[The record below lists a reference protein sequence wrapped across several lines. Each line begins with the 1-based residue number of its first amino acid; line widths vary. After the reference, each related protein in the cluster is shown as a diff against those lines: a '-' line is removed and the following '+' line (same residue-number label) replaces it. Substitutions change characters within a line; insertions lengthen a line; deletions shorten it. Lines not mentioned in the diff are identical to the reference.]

1 MKARAGT
8 PSVLFLAAVLGA
20 LPAVAAA
27 PKNPDTLVYLARSDD
42 LGIDPA
48 RVGDSYSRHLAAAVY
63 ETLISIKP
71 GTREE
76 FIPRLSTAVPSP
88 RNGLV
93 SPDGKTWRFPIRAG
107 VRFQDGTIMTVEDA
121 RFSILRRFV
130 ATGSDGLPDE
140 LLRVVLGMDP
150 EPEAPPSAADIL
162 RKAEAAVAVEGG
174 DLVFHLAKPSSSFLA
189 ILAADGFILS
199 KAWCAARGDWDG
211 TPAGL
216 SKAAGPGASRALTQS
231 AMGTGAFRLERWD
244 RAARQILFTRHD
256 GHWRGP
262 ARLKHVVVKAV
273 PEVSTR
279 VLMLRTGD
287 ADVIAASI
295 VEEPLVRGLP
305 GVKVFDGL
313 RQPNRNPLL
322 FFNFRVEPSGD
333 TDLGSGRLDGEGI
346 PPDFF
351 SDKDVRL
358 GFAHALDSARY
369 VREVLRGRGR
379 AASGFIP
386 PGLPGYSERGLEFK
400 HDRRKAAAHL
410 KKAFGG
416 KLWEKGFKF
425 TVLVN
430 AGSSWRPAL
439 VDILRRELAAIDPK
453 FRVETREVDWS
464 TFLDRAGRRRIP
476 LYVQGVWEPAGDPLL
491 YARALLHSRGRMALR
506 MRYSNPEADRLIEA
520 AEAAPAEPE
529 RAALL
534 DKLQRLAREDAVFV
548 PVAEPRGD
556 VLRVQRD
563 WVKGYRF
570 SPYFPGAPETSDY
583 YELWKE

>member
-1 MKARAGT
+1 MLT
-8 PSVLFLAAVLGA
+8 VLL
-20 LPAVAAA
+20 LPAGAFAA
-27 PKNPDTLVYLARSDD
+27 PKNPDTFVYLTRSDD

-48 RVGDSYSRHLAAAVY
+48 RVSDSYSRHLAAAVY
-63 ETLISIKP
+63 ETLVSIKP

-76 FIPRLSTAVPSP
+76 FVPRLSSAVPSLQ
-88 RNGLV
+88 NGLV
-93 SPDGKTWRFPIRAG
+93 SPDGKTWRFPIREG
-107 VRFQDGTIMTVEDA
+107 VRFQDGTLLSVEDA

-130 ATGSDGLPDE
+130 ATGSEGLSDE
-140 LLRVVLGMDP
+140 LLRVVLGLDP
-150 EPEAPPSAADIL
+150 EPEDPPSAAAIL
-162 RKAEAAVAVEGG
+162 KKADAAVTAEGR
-174 DLVFHLAKPSSSFLA
+174 DLVFRLAKPSSSFLA

-199 KAWCAARGDWDG
+199 KAWCAAQGDWDG

-216 SKAAGPGASRALTQS
+216 PRVAGPGASRALMES
-231 AMGTGAFRLERWD
+231 AQGTGAFRLERWD
-244 RAARQILFTRHD
+244 RGARQIVFARHD
-256 GHWRGP
+256 GYWRGP
-262 ARLKHVVVKAV
+262 ARLKRIIVKAV
-273 PEVSTR
+273 AEISTR
-279 VLMLRTGD
+279 VLMLKNGD
-287 ADVIAASI
+287 ADLIAASI

-305 GVKVFDGL
+305 GVRIFDGL
-313 RQPNRNPLL
+313 RQPHRNPLM
-322 FFNFRVEPSGD
+322 FFNFHVEPSGD
-333 TDLGSGRLDGEGI
+333 TDMGSGRLDGEGI

-358 GFAHALDSARY
+358 GFAYAMDPARY

-386 PGLPGYSERGLEFK
+386 PGLDGYSESGLEFK
-400 HDRRKAAAHL
+400 HDPRRSAAHL

-430 AGSSWRPAL
+430 TGSSWRPAL
-439 VDILRRELAAIDPK
+439 VDILRRELAAINPK
-453 FRVETREVDWS
+453 FRLDTRVVDWS
-464 TFLDRAGRRRIP
+464 TFLDRAGKRRIP

-506 MRYSNPEADRLIEA
+506 MRYSNSEADRLIEA
-520 AEAAPAEPE
+520 AETAPIGPE
-529 RAALL
+529 RTALL
-534 DKLQRLAREDAVFV
+534 TRIQRLARNEAVFV

>member
-1 MKARAGT
+1 M
-8 PSVLFLAAVLGA
+8 S
-20 LPAVAAA
+20 
-27 PKNPDTLVYLARSDD
+27 
-42 LGIDPA
+42 
-48 RVGDSYSRHLAAAVY
+48 DSYSRHLAAVVY
-63 ETLISIKP
+63 ETLVSIKP
-71 GTREE
+71 GTRDE
-76 FIPRLSTAVPSP
+76 FIPRLSTAVPSVQ
-88 RNGLV
+88 NGLV
-93 SPDGKTWRFPIRAG
+93 SADGKTWRFPIREG
-107 VRFQDGTIMTVEDA
+107 VQFQDGTVMTAEDA

-130 ATGSDGLPDE
+130 ATGSEGLSDE
-140 LLRVVLGMDP
+140 LLRVVLGLDP
-150 EPEAPPSAADIL
+150 EPEAPPAAAELL
-162 RKAEAAVAVEGG
+162 RKAEAAVTVEGR
-174 DLVFHLAKPSSSFLA
+174 DLVFRLAKPSASFLA

-199 KAWCAARGDWDG
+199 KAWCAAQGDWDG

-216 SKAAGPGASRALTQS
+216 SRLAGPGASRALLQN
-231 AMGTGAFRLERWD
+231 ALGTGAFRLERWD
-244 RAARQILFTRHD
+244 RASRQIVFARHD
-256 GHWRGP
+256 GYWRGP
-262 ARLKHVVVKAV
+262 ARLKRVVVKAV
-273 PEVSTR
+273 PEISTR
-279 VLMLRTGD
+279 VLMLKNGD

-295 VEEPLVRGLP
+295 VEEPLIRGLP

-313 RQPNRNPLL
+313 RQPHRNPIM
-322 FFNFRVEPSGD
+322 FFNFHVEPSGD
-333 TDLGSGRLDGEGI
+333 TDMGSGRLDGEGI

-351 SDKDVRL
+351 SDQDVRL

-400 HDRRKAAAHL
+400 HDRKKAAAHF

-416 KLWEKGFKF
+416 KVWEKGFKF

-430 AGSSWRPAL
+430 TGSSWRPAL
-439 VDILRRELAAIDPK
+439 VDILRRELAAISPK
-453 FRVETREVDWS
+453 FRLDTRTVDWS
-464 TFLDRAGRRRIP
+464 TFLDRAGKRRIP

-491 YARALLHSRGRMALR
+491 YARALLHSHGRMALR
-506 MRYSNPEADRLIEA
+506 MRYADPAADRLIEA
-520 AEAAPAEPE
+520 AEAAGSEPE

-534 DKLQRLAREDAVFV
+534 AKIQRLAREEAVFV

>member
-1 MKARAGT
+1 MRA
-8 PSVLFLAAVLGA
+8 LAAAPRVLLLA
-20 LPAVAAA
+20 VLIAASPAAAA
-27 PKNPDTLVYLARSDD
+27 PKNPDTLIYLTRSDD

-48 RVGDSYSRHLAAAVY
+48 RVSDSYSRHLAAAVY
-63 ETLISIKP
+63 ETLVSIKP
-71 GTREE
+71 GARDE
-76 FIPRLSTAVPSP
+76 FVPRLSTAVPSVQ
-88 RNGLV
+88 NGLV
-93 SPDGKTWRFPIRAG
+93 SADGRTWRFPIREGAS
-107 VRFQDGTIMTVEDA
+107 FQDGTPLTAEDA

-130 ATGSDGLPDE
+130 ATGSEGLSDE
-140 LLRVVLGMDP
+140 LLRVVLGLDP
-150 EPEAPPSAADIL
+150 EPEDPPAAEEIL
-162 RKAEAAVAVEGG
+162 KKAEEAVTVEAGT
-174 DLVFHLAKPSSSFLA
+174 LVFRLAKPSSSFLA

-199 KAWCAARGDWDG
+199 KAWCASQRDWDG
-211 TPAGL
+211 TRAGL
-216 SKAAGPGASRALTQS
+216 PAVAGPGASRALMQN

-244 RAARQILFTRHD
+244 RAARQILFARHE

-262 ARLKHVVVKAV
+262 ARLKRIVVKAV

-279 VLMLRTGD
+279 VLMLKNGD

-295 VEEPLVRGLP
+295 VEEPLLRGLP

-313 RQPNRNPLL
+313 RQPHRNPIM
-322 FFNFRVEPSGD
+322 FFNFHVEPSGD
-333 TDLGSGRLDGEGI
+333 TDMGSGRLDGEGI
-346 PPDFF
+346 PADFF

-358 GFAHALDSARY
+358 GFAHAMDSARY

-379 AASGFIP
+379 EASGFIP
-386 PGLPGYSERGLEFK
+386 PGLPGYSERGLEFR
-400 HDRRKAAAHL
+400 HDRRKAAAHFR
-410 KKAFGG
+410 KAFGG

-430 AGSSWRPAL
+430 TGSSWRPPL
-439 VDILRRELAAIDPK
+439 VDILRRELLAVNPR
-453 FRVETREVDWS
+453 FRIETRTVDWS
-464 TFLDRAGRRRIP
+464 TFLDRAGKRRVP

-506 MRYSNPEADRLIEA
+506 MRYADREADRLIEA
-520 AEAAPAEPE
+520 AEAAPSEAE

-534 DKLQRLAREDAVFV
+534 VKIQRLAREQAVFV